1 MAAPTIISDIKK
13 NFNASALVN
22 NNEAALR
29 ATAQEG
35 LSHKVSSE
43 NLDKISGSGGFKFI
57 PTTTAQT
64 GLLYKGIV
72 INADAVISAI
82 SIDGVDSLSDLGLS
96 GVTIS
101 AGMYLPAPLGSV
113 FTAVTLTSGTAIG
126 YN

>member
-1 MAAPTIISDIKK
+1 MAAPVKIPNIKA

-29 ATAQEG
+29 ATNEEG
-35 LSHKVSSE
+35 LSHKISSE
-43 NLDKISGSGGFKFI
+43 NLDKMSGSGGFKYI
-57 PTTTAQT
+57 PVTTAQT

-72 INADAVISAI
+72 INTDAVIAAI
-82 SIDGVDSLSDLGLS
+82 SIDGVNSLTALELS

-101 AGMYLPAPLGSV
+101 AGIYLPAPLGSV

>member
-1 MAAPTIISDIKK
+1 MAAPVKIPNIKA

-29 ATAQEG
+29 ATNEEG
-35 LSHKVSSE
+35 LSHKISSE
-43 NLDKISGSGGFKFI
+43 NLDKMSGSGGFKYI
-57 PTTTAQT
+57 PVTTAQT

-72 INADAVISAI
+72 INTDAVIAAI
-82 SIDGVDSLSDLGLS
+82 SIDGVNSLTALGLS

-101 AGMYLPAPLGSV
+101 AGIYLPAPLGSV

>member
-1 MAAPTIISDIKK
+1 MAEPTKIPNIKA
-13 NFNASALVN
+13 NFNASELVN
-22 NNEAALR
+22 KNEAALR

-35 LSHKVSSE
+35 LMHKVSSE
-43 NLDKISGSGGFKFI
+43 NLDKISGSGGFKII

-72 INADAVISAI
+72 INSDAVISAI
-82 SIDGVDSLSDLGLS
+82 SIDGVDSLSSLGLS
-96 GVTIS
+96 GITIS